1 MVTLVHGTW
10 AAHADWLQDGHELP
24 DALTAR
30 PGTAL
35 HRFCWSGRNRHRA
48 RLQAGCDLRDHLAGL
63 VTAYREAGADPDH
76 HVIAH
81 SHGGNVALYAL
92 RESGDRRDDA
102 LAGIEVTTLATPF
115 LTMRRRPLPKK
126 LFVMLPVLLLT
137 SLLGALVVALEL
149 GIPPQRIPDGWLTAI
164 GVWSLLGI
172 GSAVL
177 FLRSLQLYRR
187 VPSPPRLRDILLS
200 RAVPREADRL
210 SAHPVSTDR
219 LLVIRGLGDEASGLL
234 GAAQLSAW
242 MMAKVAVALKVR
254 TVLILLALI
263 FVAAVVA
270 TPGDI
275 APKGLENRTSI
286 PDYLVSLFFLV
297 ILGGFLGAQ
306 LIAGLVAIANLPFGA
321 DSLFWNFHAQTTA
334 EPAPP
339 GISRLLVVGHP
350 GSAEEAPEELAHSL
364 YEDPAAIR
372 GVLARIE
379 GRDPF
384 VAVGPDLLGDRSR
397 RS

>member
-1 MVTLVHGTW
+1 MTLVHGTW
-10 AAHADWLQDGHELP
+10 AAHADWMQDGHELP
-24 DALTAR
+24 DALAAMS
-30 PGTAL
+30 GTAV

-48 RLQAGCDLRDHLAGL
+48 RLEAGRGLRDHLVGL
-63 VTAYREAGADPDH
+63 VSAYREPGADPEH
-76 HVIAH
+76 HVVAH

-92 RESGDRRDDA
+92 RERGDGNDDA
-102 LAGIEVTTLATPF
+102 LAGIKVTTLATPF

-126 LFVMLPVLLLT
+126 LFVMLPLLLLT
-137 SLLGALVVALEL
+137 SLIGALVVAVEL
-149 GIPPQRIPDGWLTAI
+149 SMPPQEIPHGWLTAI
-164 GVWSLLGI
+164 GIWSLLGI
-172 GSAVL
+172 ASAAL
-177 FLRSLQLYRR
+177 FLRSLRLYRR
-187 VPSPPRLRDILLS
+187 VPAPPRLRDILLS

-210 SAHPVSTDR
+210 SARAARPDR

-242 MMAKVAVALKVR
+242 MMAKIAVALKVR
-254 TVLILLALI
+254 TVLIVLALI
-263 FVAAVVA
+263 FIAGVAT

-275 APKGLENRTSI
+275 APQALENRTSI
-286 PDYLVSLFFLV
+286 PDYLVNLFFLV
-297 ILGGFLGAQ
+297 ILAGFLGAQ

-350 GSAEEAPEELAHSL
+350 GSAGEAPEELAHSL

-372 GVLARIE
+372 AVLAHVE

-384 VAVGPDLLGDRSR
+384 AAIGPDLLGDRR
-397 RS
+397 LRS